1 MSDSLQGVR
10 EAREAVENDEFD
22 GRLATRLAL
31 GGFALMFLSGIAMWV
46 TFGPTMFVDLVTAVV
61 ACF

>member
-1 MSDSLQGVR
+1 MSESLQGVR
-10 EAREAVENDEFD
+10 EAPEAVENDEFD

-31 GGFALMFLSGIAMWV
+31 GGFALMFVSGLAMWA